1 MRIGIDASRAFVD
14 NPTGTER
21 YSYEVITRL
30 LKLPEAKKH
39 TWILYVRPQFLISNF
54 KFLNNDQ
61 MFKCPNVQIREIPLS
76 RLWTQ
81 VGLAART
88 WVDDLDVLWV
98 PAHTLPVLRKPG
110 IRTVVTVHGLEYEWL
125 PEYENWLQ
133 RWYLPLSTKYAV
145 MSASRII
152 AVSEFTKRQLVE
164 RLGADER
171 KIAVIHE
178 GVTRQRLETSVQR
191 LVKGKYLLFVG
202 TIQPRKNLVRLI
214 EAFSRLDARRYT
226 LNAPLTVAVQ
236 GFGNVGFNMAKFLH
250 EQGFKVVA
258 VSDSKGGIYVP
269 EGLNPELTL
278 QCKQKNGPPAGGL
291 VGCYCVGTVCD
302 LKKGKTIS
310 NPELLELPV
319 DILVPAALENQI
331 TARNAGRIGAKL
343 ILEMANG
350 PITPDADAILFKRG
364 IGVIP
369 DVLANSG
376 GVTVSY
382 FEWYQNLKNLHWSK
396 EQVNKKLKKYMDK
409 AFDGVWKTRE
419 KYKTDM
425 RTAAFLFALEK
436 IIKKVS

>member
-98 PAHTLPVLRKPG
+98 PAHTLPVLRKLG

-191 LVKGKYLLFVG
+191 SVIGKSMRAEKIRTYNYPQNRV
-202 TIQPRKNLVRLI
+202 TDHR
-214 EAFSRLDARRYT
+214 
-226 LNAPLTVAVQ
+226 
-236 GFGNVGFNMAKFLH
+236 
-250 EQGFKVVA
+250 
-258 VSDSKGGIYVP
+258 
-269 EGLNPELTL
+269 
-278 QCKQKNGPPAGGL
+278 
-291 VGCYCVGTVCD
+291 
-302 LKKGKTIS
+302 LKKSWYKLDKVMEGD
-310 NPELLELPV
+310 LLDL
-319 DILVPAALENQI
+319 
-331 TARNAGRIGAKL
+331 T
-343 ILEMANG
+343 
-350 PITPDADAILFKRG
+350 
-364 IGVIP
+364 
-369 DVLANSG
+369 NSDTG
-376 GVTVSY
+376 SDDDSSDDEG
-382 FEWYQNLKNLHWSK
+382 
-396 EQVNKKLKKYMDK
+396 
-409 AFDGVWKTRE
+409 
-419 KYKTDM
+419 
-425 RTAAFLFALEK
+425 
-436 IIKKVS
+436 

>member
-98 PAHTLPVLRKPG
+98 PAHTLPVLRKLG

-226 LNAPLTVAVQ
+226 LVIAGKLGWMYDEVVTLAKKHKVVITGCINEAERYGLLRNALVYVQ
-236 GFGNVGFNMAKFLH
+236 PSITEGFGLPVLEAMAAGVPVVSSSGGALAEVVGDAGVLFEPYDVNDMSHKLSLVIH
-250 EQGFKVVA
+250 SHSLQE
-258 VSDSKGGIYVP
+258 
-269 EGLNPELTL
+269 ELI
-278 QCKQKNGPPAGGL
+278 
-291 VGCYCVGTVCD
+291 
-302 LKKGKTIS
+302 KKGRERVKQFSWEKAARETYRILIS
-310 NPELLELPV
+310 
-319 DILVPAALENQI
+319 
-331 TARNAGRIGAKL
+331 K
-343 ILEMANG
+343 
-350 PITPDADAILFKRG
+350 
-364 IGVIP
+364 
-369 DVLANSG
+369 S
-376 GVTVSY
+376 
-382 FEWYQNLKNLHWSK
+382 
-396 EQVNKKLKKYMDK
+396 
-409 AFDGVWKTRE
+409 
-419 KYKTDM
+419 
-425 RTAAFLFALEK
+425 
-436 IIKKVS
+436 